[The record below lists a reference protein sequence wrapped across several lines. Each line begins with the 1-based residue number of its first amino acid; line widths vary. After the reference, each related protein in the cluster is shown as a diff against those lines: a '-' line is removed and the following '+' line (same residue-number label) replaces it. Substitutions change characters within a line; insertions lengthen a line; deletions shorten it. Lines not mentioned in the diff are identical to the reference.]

1 MSIYYRKGYCLVKL
15 SNKGESKECKVHRLV
30 AVAFINNP
38 NHYDCINHKDE
49 IKTNNYVD
57 NLEWCDHQY
66 NNTYGTRIQKQSAS
80 LKATLNKR
88 KQSKD
93 VDGTF
98 AS

>member
-15 SNKGESKECKVHRLV
+15 SNKGKSKEYKVHRLV
-30 AVAFINNP
+30 AIAFIDNP

-98 AS
+98 AF